1 MPCGPRR
8 PRHLRSARPMGL
20 WYATLATVCLVLLA
34 SCGEQKEANQARFE
48 EQCRAQGYAEGS
60 KEMADCVERRWAVFR
75 YQPRYGK

>member
-1 MPCGPRR
+1 MLRGPKR
-8 PRHLRSARPMGL
+8 PRHLRRIMTKGL
-20 WYATLATVCLVLLA
+20 RRATLAGVCLLLLA
-34 SCGEQKEANQARFE
+34 TCGEQKEVNQARFE

>member
-1 MPCGPRR
+1 MLPGSDRPRR
-8 PRHLRSARPMGL
+8 LRVASTKGL
-20 WYATLATVCLVLLA
+20 RRATLAAACLMLIA
-34 SCGEQKEANQARFE
+34 SCGEQKEVNQARFE